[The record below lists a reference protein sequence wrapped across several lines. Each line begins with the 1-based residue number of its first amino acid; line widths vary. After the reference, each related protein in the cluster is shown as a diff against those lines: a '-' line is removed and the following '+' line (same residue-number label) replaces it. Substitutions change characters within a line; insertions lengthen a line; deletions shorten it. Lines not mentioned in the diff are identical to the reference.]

1 MKKKEE
7 SINELRKIL
16 EYLKQIPR
24 EIDID
29 LLKEVLKIPKSVLKE
44 AEKEI
49 KIPDDIKAE
58 YKNFENELR
67 KYIKERKIKKNLR
80 NFGIEKEDECFD
92 LFFNKFNEIEK
103 IEELY
108 SKKIHKRI
116 EKKYEKI
123 EKRINKK
130 YDRQMKKLNKQA
142 QVKKD

>member
-1 MKKKEE
+1 M
-7 SINELRKIL
+7 

-80 NFGIEKEDECFD
+80 NFGIEKEDESFD

-123 EKRINKK
+123 EKRINKNMIDK
-130 YDRQMKKLNKQA
+130 
-142 QVKKD
+142 

>member
-1 MKKKEE
+1 M
-7 SINELRKIL
+7 

-92 LFFNKFNEIEK
+92 LFFNKFNEMEK

-108 SKKIHKRI
+108 SKKIQKRI